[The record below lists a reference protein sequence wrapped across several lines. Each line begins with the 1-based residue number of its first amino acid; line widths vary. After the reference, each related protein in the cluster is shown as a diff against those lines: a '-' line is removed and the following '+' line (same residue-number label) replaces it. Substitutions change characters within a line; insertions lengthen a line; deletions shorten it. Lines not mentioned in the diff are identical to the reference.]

1 MAERR
6 ASRICRASDAA
17 VSDTLSPTSADD
29 VLAAVQQAFAQ
40 EQPLEIV
47 GGGTK
52 RGWGRPVKSNRI
64 LDLSRLSG
72 VTLYEPEELV
82 LSAKAGTPMAEIEA
96 LLAANKQML
105 AFEPPDLAGVFGL
118 APPQGAGAPQ
128 GKALISEALPSGA
141 IRPYPRQTLGGVIA
155 CNLSGPRRIK
165 AGAARDHFLG
175 FHAVSGRGE
184 AFKAGGRVMKNV
196 TGYDLPKLLCGSFGT
211 LAVMTEITVKV
222 LPAPEKARTVLL
234 IGLDDTDARDAMAA
248 ALNSP
253 HEVSGAAHLPRK
265 VAARSSVSY
274 VRGAA
279 QAVTALRVEG
289 FGPSVEARCKA
300 LRELLASFGPSEELH
315 SMNSTTLWREIR
327 DVAPLLPEPAAQ
339 GAVLDLW
346 RLSVPPASGA
356 PIMASLV
363 MGEGFANDG
372 YFYDWGGGQIWLA
385 VPRAKPSATAAT
397 IRGLVESTHGQAALV
412 HTSDETRELVS
423 VFQREPPAL
432 AAISNRLKE
441 AFDPKGILNPGRVH
455 AASATSG
462 AAA

>member
-1 MAERR
+1 
-6 ASRICRASDAA
+6 
-17 VSDTLSPTSADD
+17 VSDTLSPRSAGD
-29 VLAAVQQAFAQ
+29 VLAAVQEAYAQ

-52 RGWGRPVKSNRI
+52 RGWGPPVKSNRI
-64 LDLSRLSG
+64 LDVSGLSG

-96 LLAANKQML
+96 LLAQNKQML
-105 AFEPPDLAGVFGL
+105 AFEPPDLAAVWGL
-118 APPQGAGAPQ
+118 APPAGAAAPQ
-128 GKALISEALPSGA
+128 GKALVSEALPSGA
-141 IRPYPRQTLGGVIA
+141 IRPFPRQTLGGVIA

-234 IGLDDTDARDAMAA
+234 FGLDDTEARDAMAA
-248 ALNSP
+248 GLNSP

-265 VAARSSVSY
+265 VAARSAVGH
-274 VRGAA
+274 VRGAGE
-279 QAVTALRVEG
+279 AVTAIRVEG

-300 LRELLASFGPSEELH
+300 LRELLGASAPKGIEELH
-315 SMNSTTLWREIR
+315 SMNSATLWREIR
-327 DVAPLLPEPAAQ
+327 DVAPLLPDDSR
-339 GAVLDLW
+339 DLW

-356 PIMASLV
+356 PIMASLIF
-363 MGEGFANDG
+363 GEGFANDG

-385 VPRAKPSATAAT
+385 VPPATPTAAA
-397 IRGLVESTHGQAALV
+397 IRAQVEASVGYATLMRAG
-412 HTSDETRELVS
+412 DETRDLVS
-423 VFQREPPAL
+423 PFLPEPAAL
-432 AAISNRLKE
+432 AAIARRLKE
-441 AFDPKGILNPGRVH
+441 ALDPKHVLNPGRMRQRP
-455 AASATSG
+455 S
-462 AAA
+462 

>member
-1 MAERR
+1 M
-6 ASRICRASDAA
+6 
-17 VSDTLSPTSADD
+17 SDTLSPTSAED
-29 VLAAVQQAFAQ
+29 VLAAVQEALAQ
-40 EQPLEIV
+40 ESPLEIV

-64 LDLSRLSG
+64 LDLSGLAG

-82 LSAKAGTPMAEIEA
+82 LSAKAGTPMEEIEM
-96 LLAANKQML
+96 LLAARKQML
-105 AFEPPDLAGVFGL
+105 AFEPPFLFPSPADALRRHGVGAGGEGES
-118 APPQGAGAPQ
+118 QGAERSSPSPRRPLGPAPLSPVR
-128 GKALISEALPSGA
+128 GD
-141 IRPYPRQTLGGVIA
+141 TLGGVIA

-234 IGLDDTDARDAMAA
+234 LALDDTDARDAMAA

-265 VAARSSVSY
+265 VAARSAVDY
-274 VRGAA
+274 VRGAGN
-279 QAVTALRVEG
+279 AVTALRVEG

-300 LRELLASFGPSEELH
+300 LRELLAGFGASEELH
-315 SMNSTTLWREIR
+315 TMNSAKLWREIR
-327 DVAPLLPEPAAQ
+327 DVAPLLPDAGP
-339 GAVLDLW
+339 GALDLW

-363 MGEGFANDG
+363 FGDGIANDS
-372 YFYDWGGGQIWLA
+372 YFYDWGGGQIWLTM
-385 VPRAKPSATAAT
+385 PPAKPLETAAA
-397 IRGLVESTHGQAALV
+397 IRAVVAPTGGHATLIRASEQ
-412 HTSDETRELVS
+412 TREHVAS
-423 VFQREPPAL
+423 FHPEPLAI
-432 AAISNRLKE
+432 AAIALRLKE
-441 AFDPKGILNPGRVH
+441 ALDPNGVLNPGRID
-455 AASATSG
+455 G
-462 AAA
+462 

>member
-1 MAERR
+1 MAEGR
-6 ASRICRASDAA
+6 ASPTCRVSDVP
-17 VSDTLSPTSADD
+17 VSDTLSPASADD
-29 VLAAVQQAFAQ
+29 VLAAVQEAFAQ

-52 RGWGRPVKSNRI
+52 RGWGRPAESNRI
-64 LDLSRLSG
+64 LDLSGLSG

-96 LLAANKQML
+96 LLAKNKQML
-105 AFEPPDLAGVFGL
+105 AFEPPFFFPSPWGE
-118 APPQGAGAPQ
+118 GAG
-128 GKALISEALPSGA
+128 GEGEDLPA
-141 IRPYPRQTLGGVIA
+141 ERPSPSPRRSFGSPPLSPGRGDTLGGVIA

-175 FHAVSGRGE
+175 FHAVNGCGE

-222 LPAPEKARTVLL
+222 LPAPEKTRTVLL
-234 IGLDDTDARDAMAA
+234 LGLDDSEARDAMAA

-265 VAARSSVSY
+265 VAARSDVGY
-274 VRGAA
+274 VRGAGE
-279 QAVTALRVEG
+279 AVTAIRVEG

-300 LRELLASFGPSEELH
+300 LRELLAGFGGKGIEELH
-315 SMNSTTLWREIR
+315 SMNSATLWREIR
-327 DVAPLLPEPAAQ
+327 DVASLLPNPA
-339 GAVLDLW
+339 LDLW
-346 RLSVPPASGA
+346 RLSVPPASSA

-372 YFYDWGGGQIWLA
+372 YFYDWGGGLLWLA
-385 VPRAKPSATAAT
+385 TPQAKPAATAAA
-397 IRGLVESTHGQAALV
+397 IRKLVQPTGGHATLV
-412 HTSDETRELVS
+412 RAPEETREAIPS
-423 VFQREPPAL
+423 FQPQAKVLATIEQQLKQALDPA
-432 AAISNRLKE
+432 
-441 AFDPKGILNPGRVH
+441 GILNPARL
-455 AASATSG
+455 A
-462 AAA
+462 